1 MVRGP
6 AITRIR
12 INPKCQGEQLTERE
26 RERVDENKGTR
37 KEKGEEKNVS
47 QFSFSFA
54 KFPVGGYINCLIPK
68 DPFEYI
74 NAGKISILY
83 AIPKHIVNCNTK

>member
-1 MVRGP
+1 M
-6 AITRIR
+6 
-12 INPKCQGEQLTERE
+12 
-26 RERVDENKGTR
+26 DENKGTR

-83 AIPKHIVNCNTK
+83 V